1 MLAGRIGQLNGQKTI
16 YWIGLILL
24 GAATASAPTWHPVF
38 GSSDIQPSVYSIGD
52 VLWNASGRYSVDL
65 EQGVEYCLEVAHV
78 SGEGTF
84 VFRDPD
90 GGVLTRY
97 EWRNP
102 PEGGRGEL
110 FKASSSGFHRLEIDG
125 VCHLQVLRYVHIQVG
140 ERATTLK
147 GFLDETRA
155 LYGYWIWISQSG
167 AEHPG
172 PLVEVEVK
180 LKVPEG
186 ADFNLCSASRFFV
199 QPLPTEGKRA
209 EDKDETMV
217 FNNGPES
224 LLLFVQRAS
233 GEGEYSLTVRAY
245 KACLKDLFS
254 AILLD
259 KTMMGILL
267 VVVGTMWFLVLLLT
281 KGSKLLHDQR
291 RE

>member
-1 MLAGRIGQLNGQKTI
+1 LNGEKTI
-16 YWIGLILL
+16 YWIGLILI
-24 GAATASAPTWHPVF
+24 GAATASVPMWYPAF
-38 GSSDIQPSVYSIGD
+38 GSLDVQPSIYSIGD

-65 EQGVEYCLEVAHV
+65 EQGVEYCIEVAHV
-78 SGEGTF
+78 SGDGAF

-125 VCHLQVLRYVHIQVG
+125 VCHIQVLRYVHIEVG
-140 ERATTLK
+140 EGATTLK

-172 PLVEVEVK
+172 PLVEVEIK

-186 ADFNLCSASRFFV
+186 ADFNLCSASRFFA
-199 QPLPTEGKRA
+199 QPLQTEGKR
-209 EDKDETMV
+209 EEGQEETLV

-224 LLLFVQRAS
+224 LLLFVRRAS

-254 AILLD
+254 VILLD
-259 KTMMGILL
+259 KTTMGILL
-267 VVVGTMWFLVLLLT
+267 VVVGTLWFLVLLLT
-281 KGSKLLHDQR
+281 KGSKLSHDQR
-291 RE
+291 KE